1 MTQPSAQPVTHGV
14 NAPAEILHAWR
25 AEVGLTGR
33 AVLRTLTLRTSGRT
47 HDCRS
52 RAAFCTDDPPSE
64 GCAGR
69 ALCAMST
76 ERNKARALELID
88 RVVNGHDVD
97 ALGEFTSNP
106 AVLASGPGLVRA
118 FPDIEAE
125 VRWVVAEGDM
135 VVLFH
140 DVRGTQEGPWLFV
153 QEPTARRIDTSF
165 LLAFRFDTDGQ
176 IVDQWLGSNF
186 VQMFT
191 QLGWGFAPVGEV
203 VPDRG

>member
-1 MTQPSAQPVTHGV
+1 
-14 NAPAEILHAWR
+14 
-25 AEVGLTGR
+25 
-33 AVLRTLTLRTSGRT
+33 
-47 HDCRS
+47 
-52 RAAFCTDDPPSE
+52 
-64 GCAGR
+64 
-69 ALCAMST
+69 MST

-106 AVLASGPGLVRA
+106 AVLATGSGLVRA